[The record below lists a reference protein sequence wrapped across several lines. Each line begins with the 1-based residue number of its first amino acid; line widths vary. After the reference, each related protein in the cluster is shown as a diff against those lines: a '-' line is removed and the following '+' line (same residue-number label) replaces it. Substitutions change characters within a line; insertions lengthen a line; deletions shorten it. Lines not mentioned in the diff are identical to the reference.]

1 MDLSKILFALGGVL
15 FIFLLGLAL
24 GRLWR
29 TDARVFK
36 RFIVAIVA
44 VIVAIVAFAGI
55 KAKLIVDKMASFPK
69 GPPPEAVTTAK
80 LEAQKWP
87 QSLRAVGSA
96 EPVQGVMLA
105 ADLPGVVKA
114 VRFESG
120 SRVKAG
126 DVLVEIDT
134 QQEQAQLRSAEAK
147 RDMMGLSLRRAQDL
161 LRTQANSQSQL
172 DQAQADFR
180 TSDAAVSETQAV
192 ISRKTIKAPFDG
204 FAGVR
209 QVNPGQYVNAGAAVV
224 PVTALDRLYVNFSV
238 PQQNLPRLQPGTEV
252 RVTSDATGKDVL
264 TGQITAVNSMV
275 DEATRNVLVQATV
288 ANPDIKLRPGVFVSV
303 EVVLPETDEIVA
315 APASAIAYA
324 PFGDSVYVVEEM
336 KGPDGKSYK
345 GVRQQFVK
353 VGATRGDLIALT
365 SGVKP
370 GEEVVTSGVF
380 KLRPKAAVN
389 VNNSVQPGAN
399 PSPTPADT

>member
-1 MDLSKILFALGGVL
+1 M
-15 FIFLLGLAL
+15 
-24 GRLWR
+24 
-29 TDARVFK
+29 
-36 RFIVAIVA
+36 
-44 VIVAIVAFAGI
+44 
-55 KAKLIVDKMASFPK
+55 
-69 GPPPEAVTTAK
+69 
-80 LEAQKWP
+80 
-87 QSLRAVGSA
+87 
-96 EPVQGVMLA
+96 
-105 ADLPGVVKA
+105 
-114 VRFESG
+114 
-120 SRVKAG
+120 
-126 DVLVEIDT
+126 
-134 QQEQAQLRSAEAK
+134 
-147 RDMMGLSLRRAQDL
+147 
-161 LRTQANSQSQL
+161 
-172 DQAQADFR
+172 
-180 TSDAAVSETQAV
+180 SETQAV